1 MLFQNEGSHI
11 LKIIDFGIATT
22 LELDSHL
29 TDRIG
34 TPYFIAPEV
43 IYKKY
48 NEKCDIWSAG
58 VIFYMMLTGLMPFK
72 ADNEVNLLQN
82 ILREEPKFTGIF
94 YLILRINFLKVF
106 S

>member
-1 MLFQNEGSHI
+1 MLFENEGSNV
-11 LKIIDFGIATT
+11 LKIIDFGIAARI
-22 LELDSHL
+22 ESEEFL

-58 VIFYMMLTGLMPFK
+58 VIFYMMLTGVLPFK

-82 ILREEPKFTGIF
+82 ILR
-94 YLILRINFLKVF
+94 
-106 S
+106 

>member
-1 MLFQNEGSHI
+1 MLFESEGSDT
-11 LKIIDFGIATT
+11 LKIIDFGMAARIQPD
-22 LELDSHL
+22 EFL

-58 VIFYMMLTGLMPFK
+58 IIFYMMLTGICPFR
-72 ADNEVNLLQN
+72 AENEVDLMQN
-82 ILREEPKFTGIF
+82 ILRD
-94 YLILRINFLKVF
+94 
-106 S
+106 

>member
-1 MLFQNEGSHI
+1 MRTLIYLHSQGIVHRDLKPENMLFENEGSNV
-11 LKIIDFGIATT
+11 LKIIDFGIAARI
-22 LELDSHL
+22 ESEEFL

-58 VIFYMMLTGLMPFK
+58 VIFYMMLTGVLPFK

-82 ILREEPKFTGIF
+82 ILR
-94 YLILRINFLKVF
+94 
-106 S
+106 